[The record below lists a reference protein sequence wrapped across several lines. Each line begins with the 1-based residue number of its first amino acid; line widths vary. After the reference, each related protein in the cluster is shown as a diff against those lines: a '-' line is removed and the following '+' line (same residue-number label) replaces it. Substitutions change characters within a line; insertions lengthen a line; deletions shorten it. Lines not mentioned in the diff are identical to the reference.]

1 MTSNSLK
8 TFRRKMA
15 NPLHWRKANRV
26 FMNYRQSDLL
36 RLSGAVRLIDEL
48 AGELGVALSEEEK
61 AQAATWLVK
70 QKIDPQSARDRM
82 SIWKKV
88 K

>member
-1 MTSNSLK
+1 MASSALK

-26 FMNYRQSDLL
+26 FLTYQRSDLCTVA
-36 RLSGAVRLIDEL
+36 GAKKLIDDL
-48 AGELGVALSEEEK
+48 AGELGVPLSPDERI
-61 AQAATWLVK
+61 QAATWLVK
-70 QKIDPQSARDRM
+70 QQIDPQSARDRM